1 MEGRIS
7 LPGFRS
13 VLKELR
19 KGLRMS
25 KRVILVHP
33 RHITGWQAQPRVE
46 MPMGLLCI
54 ATPVSRA
61 GYQVKII
68 DQRLEPNWHSILR
81 QELGQDPVCIG
92 ISSMTGSQL
101 KYALEISKIAKE
113 YEDVPVV
120 WGGVHPT
127 ILSEQTLE
135 NEYIDIVVQGEG
147 EESFLELV
155 QALEGKRPL
164 NTVKG
169 IWYKENGQSKYT
181 GARPFLDLNQ
191 QPSLCYHL
199 VDLEKYLRFIS
210 GVGHLNFFTSR
221 GCPYPCT
228 FCFNTPYN
236 KRVWRAMSPALTI
249 QRIKDFVQRY
259 NIKGITFI
267 DNNFFTH
274 MGRGRSILRGLIK
287 EDLDIVI
294 SKISIRVDT
303 LVEMSDDDLG
313 LLERAGCRRL
323 TLAVESGS
331 ERIRAML
338 KKPTNV
344 PALLELNR
352 RLRKSPM
359 VPHYLFMMGLPTE
372 TKEDLSESV
381 SLALRLI
388 QENPKAQFF
397 FNIYIPYPGTELFDI
412 AVKHGLHVPQR
423 VEDWIGVSYR
433 NFTLNA
439 PWMSNEMHDIVEM
452 VDFCSFFV
460 GKGHFRK
467 PYERTSLFV
476 VLLSNIYA
484 PWAKKRVERLFY
496 KFPIEAKL
504 AKFFRMYGK
513 QY

>member
-1 MEGRIS
+1 
-7 LPGFRS
+7 
-13 VLKELR
+13 
-19 KGLRMS
+19 MS
-25 KRVILVHP
+25 KRVILLYP

-54 ATPVSRA
+54 ATPISRA

-81 QELGQDPVCIG
+81 QELSQDPICIG

-113 YEDVPVV
+113 YGNAPVI

-127 ILSEQTLE
+127 ILPEQTLD

-147 EESFLELV
+147 EETFLELV
-155 QALEGKRPL
+155 QALEGRRPL

-169 IWYKENGQSKYT
+169 IWYKENGQSTYT

-236 KRVWRAMSPALTI
+236 RRVWRAMSPGLAI
-249 QRIKDFVQRY
+249 QRITDFVRRY
-259 NIKGITFI
+259 NVKGITFI
-267 DNNFFTH
+267 DNNFFTD
-274 MGRGRSILRGLIK
+274 MDRGRRILKGLIE

-294 SKISIRVDT
+294 SKISIRVDA
-303 LVEMSDDDLG
+303 LVDMSDDDLA
-313 LLERAGCRRL
+313 LVERAGCRRL

-338 KKPTNV
+338 KKPTDV
-344 PALLELNR
+344 PALLDLNR

-359 VPHYLFMMGLPTE
+359 VPHYLFMMGLPME
-372 TKEDLSESV
+372 TREDLSESV
-381 SLALRLI
+381 LLALRLSK
-388 QENPKAQFF
+388 ENRKAQFF
-397 FNIYIPYPGTELFDI
+397 FNIYIPYPGTELFNM
-412 AVKHGLHVPQR
+412 AVKDGLRIPQR
-423 VEDWIGVSYR
+423 IEDWIGVSYR
-433 NFTLNA
+433 NVTLNA
-439 PWMSNEMHDIVEM
+439 PWLSKEMRNTIEM

-467 PYERTSLFV
+467 PYERTNPLV

-484 PWAKKRVERLFY
+484 PLAKKRVARLFY
-496 KFPIEAKL
+496 KFPVEVAL
-504 AKFFRMYGK
+504 AKSLRVYGK
-513 QY
+513 QF